1 MFQSFTRFVLIAALA
16 VPAALAAVGP
26 SPVPYA
32 PTPVRRDVSADSFNP
47 TDIVPKPIA
56 QNAAAAIGAG
66 LTNAQ
71 RLARGLPPRSP
82 RLNTR
87 RNRAL
92 AARQSATPCTFSQPT
107 GIIRVSSANDNS
119 LNGYISSTAN
129 SFGEYTVTTDASQ
142 ALSVAIQRCN
152 SASGPF
158 DMTALNGALS
168 SQYPYVGLVN
178 GFASTDDNIRA
189 GSYNYAYIAGT
200 TIPAGS
206 PAEAVPNAYSGA
218 TGSVKDAESAI
229 WTLDDSDPNHIVLTP
244 RWVNTDGSQATTQLV
259 YSPGAGALAVVG
271 DAAVFASNFGTA
283 TAVVRPTSVIEASE
297 ILSDAHGPFV
307 DPHLRSYSSVER
319 C

>member
-1 MFQSFTRFVLIAALA
+1 MYRVLSPTQDFKRTASTLNIGLSAMFQSFTRFVLIAALA

-56 QNAAAAIGAG
+56 QNAATAIGAG

-129 SFGEYTVTTDASQ
+129 SFGEYTVTTDAPQ

-200 TIPAGS
+200 TSVPAGS

-218 TGSVKDAESAI
+218 TGSVKDAE
-229 WTLDDSDPNHIVLTP
+229 
-244 RWVNTDGSQATTQLV
+244 WVNTDGSQATTQLV

-283 TAVVRPTSVIEASE
+283 TAVTLTFVPT
-297 ILSDAHGPFV
+297 PQ
-307 DPHLRSYSSVER
+307 
-319 C
+319 